1 MPNKQKTPVPNK
13 GTYLVVADGSAEFL
27 VAELYAAGLA
37 KAHGAHPAIVRVIEP
52 QDFMHW
58 GGIESKMKAEMR
70 EEAER
75 AVWEA
80 ARTMGEMTGVIP
92 SVYIEEGDKLEVLSN
107 IIANDANIKML
118 ILAGDTA
125 GSNPGPLTSY
135 FTSKGLAKLRVP
147 VLIIP
152 GHLSSEDIEALV

>member
-1 MPNKQKTPVPNK
+1 MSTKQTCAPNR

-37 KAHGAHPAIVRVIEP
+37 KAHGTHPAIVRVIEP

-75 AVWEA
+75 AAWEA

-92 SVYIEEGDKLEVLSN
+92 SVYIEEGEKIEVLAN
-107 IIANDANIKML
+107 IIAGDSNIKML
-118 ILAGDTA
+118 ILAGDTS

-135 FTSKGLAKLRVP
+135 FTSKGLARLRVP
-147 VLIIP
+147 VLIAP
-152 GHLSSEDIEALV
+152 SHLTPEDIEALI

>member
-1 MPNKQKTPVPNK
+1 MTTKHASPANR

-58 GGIESKMKAEMR
+58 GGIENKMKAEMR

-92 SVYIEEGDKLEVLSN
+92 SIYIEEGEKAAVLEK
-107 IIANDANIKML
+107 IISGDSEIRML
-118 ILAGDTA
+118 ILAGDTS

-152 GHLSSEDIEALV
+152 SHLSPEDIEALI

>member
-80 ARTMGEMTGVIP
+80 A
-92 SVYIEEGDKLEVLSN
+92 
-107 IIANDANIKML
+107 
-118 ILAGDTA
+118 
-125 GSNPGPLTSY
+125 
-135 FTSKGLAKLRVP
+135 VP
-147 VLIIP
+147 WRDDRGYSIRIYRRR
-152 GHLSSEDIEALV
+152 G

>member
-1 MPNKQKTPVPNK
+1 MAVKKKTTINK

-27 VAELYAAGLA
+27 VAELYAAMLA

-58 GGIESKMKAEMR
+58 GNIENKMKAEMR

-75 AVWEA
+75 IAWDA
-80 ARTMGEMTGVIP
+80 ARTMGEMTGVVP
-92 SVYIEEGDKLEVLSN
+92 SIYIEEGDKIEVLAG
-107 IIANDANIKML
+107 IIAADNNIKML
-118 ILAGDTA
+118 ILAGDTT

-135 FTSKGLAKLRVP
+135 FTSKGLARLRIP

-152 GHLSSEDIEALV
+152 SHITPEDIEALI

>member
-1 MPNKQKTPVPNK
+1 MNKN

-27 VAELYAAGLA
+27 VAELYAALLA
-37 KAHGAHPAIVRVIEP
+37 KSHGAHPAIVRVIEP

-58 GGIESKMKAEMR
+58 GGIESKMKAELR
-70 EEAER
+70 AEAER
-75 AVWEA
+75 DVWEA
-80 ARTMGEMTGVIP
+80 ARTMGDMTGVIP
-92 SVYIEEGDKLEVLSN
+92 SIYIEEGEKAEVLEK
-107 IIANDANIKML
+107 IIGGDSDIKML

-152 GHLSSEDIEALV
+152 GHLRPDEVEGLV

>member
-1 MPNKQKTPVPNK
+1 
-13 GTYLVVADGSAEFL
+13 
-27 VAELYAAGLA
+27 
-37 KAHGAHPAIVRVIEP
+37 
-52 QDFMHW
+52 W

-92 SVYIEEGDKLEVLSN
+92 SVYIEEGEKAAVLEKIIAGDSN
-107 IIANDANIKML
+107 IKLL
-118 ILAGDTA
+118 ILAGDTV

-135 FTSKGLAKLRVP
+135 FTSKGLARLRVP
-147 VLIIP
+147 VMILP
-152 GHLSSEDIEALV
+152 GHLSPEDIEALI

>member
-1 MPNKQKTPVPNK
+1 MVNK

-27 VAELYAAGLA
+27 VAELYAAMLA
-37 KAHGAHPAIVRVIEP
+37 KSHGAHPAIVRVIEP

-70 EEAER
+70 QEAER
-75 AVWEA
+75 IVWDA

-92 SVYIEEGDKLEVLSN
+92 SIYIEEGDKIEVLSS
-107 IIANDANIKML
+107 IIAGDSNIKML
-118 ILAGDTA
+118 ILAGDTT

-135 FTSKGLAKLRVP
+135 FTSKGLARLRIP

-152 GHLSSEDIEALV
+152 SHVTPEDIENLI

>member
-1 MPNKQKTPVPNK
+1 ANRS
-13 GTYLVVADGSAEFL
+13 TYSVVADGPAEFL
-27 VAELYAAGLA
+27 VTELYAAGLA
-37 KAHGAHPAIVRVIEP
+37 KAHGAHPAIVREIEP

-58 GGIESKMKAEMR
+58 GGIVSKMKAEIR

-80 ARTMGEMTGVIP
+80 ARTMGEMTGVVP
-92 SVYIEEGDKLEVLSN
+92 SVYIEEGKKAEVLEK
-107 IIANDANIKML
+107 IIAGDSNIKMP

-125 GSNPGPLTSY
+125 GSSPGPLTSH
-135 FTSKGLAKLRVP
+135 FTGKGLAKLRVP

-152 GHLSSEDIEALV
+152 SHLSPEDIEGL